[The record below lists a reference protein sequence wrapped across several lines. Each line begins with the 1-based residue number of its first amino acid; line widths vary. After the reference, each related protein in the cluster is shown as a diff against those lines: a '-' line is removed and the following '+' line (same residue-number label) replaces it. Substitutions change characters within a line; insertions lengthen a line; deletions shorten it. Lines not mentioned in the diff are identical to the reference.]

1 MGEDE
6 KDLDYPYYEAT
17 YLDDDNSKHMV
28 KIVSNSDLNFYKER
42 FEHFVNVN
50 NLKFFRYSS

>member
-42 FEHFVNVN
+42 FENFEYHLVNT
-50 NLKFFRYSS
+50 L